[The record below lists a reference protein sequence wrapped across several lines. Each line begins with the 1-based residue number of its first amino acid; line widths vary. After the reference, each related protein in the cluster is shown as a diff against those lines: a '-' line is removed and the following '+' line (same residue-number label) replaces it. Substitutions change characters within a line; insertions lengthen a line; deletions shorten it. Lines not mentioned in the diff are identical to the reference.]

1 MPRAALHIAA
11 AAALLGLVACQE
23 PDVGQPCT
31 IEWGTGPDAP
41 PRPDPVVLFETGGA
55 DFFESGNLGCE
66 NLVCIVSPAPSGSR
80 YAGGGYC
87 SKPCVSNQDCF
98 EDETGLVC
106 RQMVLDPVFLAELER
121 RDPELRA
128 KYLGEVQFSNY
139 CAVP

>member
-1 MPRAALHIAA
+1 MRRHALHVVV
-11 AAALLGLVACQE
+11 AAALAGLAGCQK
-23 PDVGQPCT
+23 PDVGQPCS
-31 IEWGTGPDAP
+31 IEWGTAPDAP
-41 PRPDPVVLFETGGA
+41 PRPDPVTLFETGGA
-55 DFFESGNLGCE
+55 DYFESGNVACE
-66 NLVCIVSPAPSGSR
+66 NLVCIVSPSPAGSR

-98 EDETGLVC
+98 QDETGLVC

-121 RDPELRA
+121 RDPALKA